1 MATQASTK
9 QATIRAW
16 RPSGHNVRNYQNLAA
31 TQTPLLTV
39 VVTKMGYEST
49 ATNDP
54 TADIG
59 SEDDSSKEGRDAG
72 YHNRLTWKTWTC
84 SFPLKSGPRRRA
96 RRWQCSK
103 EGNNGQQHCSSNQ
116 SHRLNFM
123 QSFFDVALRI
133 WSSSIPSRHP
143 WPLHRLHDHANRK
156 KHSKAYVGQPALA

>member
-1 MATQASTK
+1 
-9 QATIRAW
+9 
-16 RPSGHNVRNYQNLAA
+16 
-31 TQTPLLTV
+31 
-39 VVTKMGYEST
+39 MGYEST

-72 YHNRLTWKTWTC
+72 YHNRLTWKTWTW

-123 QSFFDVALRI
+123 RSFSDVALCS
-133 WSSSIPSRHP
+133 WSSSIPSCHP

-156 KHSKAYVGQPALA
+156 KHSKAYVGQPALAYCASAALAAQVTPHRSSFTLQVKLILNGLKRFFITGNLNW